1 MTLANAARAS
11 LVVLL
16 TVGASVAAC
25 APGPVEP
32 WDTTARDGVA
42 VGGYDVVA
50 YFDGLA
56 VPGDESLAVEW
67 DGVTWLFAD
76 EGSRAAFERNPEAY
90 APQYGGWCAWSMRWN
105 QIVESEPEHFRIDD
119 GALYLFNNE
128 DAARKWARDP
138 ARYRRIAD
146 RNWAE
151 IELLP

>member
-1 MTLANAARAS
+1 MTATKTVLAS
-11 LVVLL
+11 LALFTL
-16 TVGASVAAC
+16 GSLAC

-32 WDTTARDGVA
+32 WDTNLRDGIA

-50 YFDGLA
+50 YFDGEA
-56 VPGDESLAVEW
+56 VPGDDAISTEW

-76 EGSRAAFERNPEAY
+76 EQSRAVFEEDPEAY
-90 APQYGGWCAWSMRWN
+90 APRYGGWCAWSMRWN
-105 QIVESEPEHFRIDD
+105 QIVDSKPGHFSIDD
-119 GALYLFNNE
+119 GELYLFNNE
-128 DAARKWARDP
+128 DARRKWARDP